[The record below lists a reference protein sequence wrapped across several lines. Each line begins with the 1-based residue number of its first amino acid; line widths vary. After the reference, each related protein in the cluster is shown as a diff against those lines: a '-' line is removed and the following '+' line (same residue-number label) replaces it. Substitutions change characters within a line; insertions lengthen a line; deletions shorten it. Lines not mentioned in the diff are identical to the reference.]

1 MATLGPVLSTDHGN
15 PSTRFF
21 FLLFFLFTCFIMGLQ
36 VRQPTILFYFSLFL
50 IPDDDGHLY
59 SKFNATGDHTNIQR
73 DQQLMTV
80 HRAIRLFLP
89 FPFSVFLLL
98 IFLFLFIHL

>member
-1 MATLGPVLSTDHGN
+1 MVTPQLGFFFFCFFSSLVLSWVFRFAN
-15 PSTRFF
+15 LQFF
-21 FLLFFLFTCFIMGLQ
+21 F
-36 VRQPTILFYFSLFL
+36 FSLIL